1 MNNKRFVLRSLVHH
15 WRINL
20 TVALGVAAATAVLTG
35 ALLIG
40 DSMRGSLKS
49 LTLGRLGLIDEI
61 LVTPHFFRQE
71 LVDELETSEAFQQEL
86 YQRATVAILFPQG
99 TLESTREVNDS
110 ESLHVASNILVLGIQ
125 DEFWS
130 FGQTEREQS
139 IQPENDE
146 IVLNAPLANELGVNV
161 GDVVTLRLPEDKQ
174 VNADSPLGSQDD
186 RIRSIPR
193 LTVSEIIPA
202 EDLGRFSLT
211 SSQQISFNAYVNLA
225 FLQDELDQEN
235 RANAI
240 LVSGGQIDTPP
251 DESASQTLQTSLQPS
266 IDDLGLLLT
275 DVSLDWESESD
286 EVNHTVLKL
295 SLIHI

>member
-240 LVSGGQIDTPP
+240 LVSGGKSIRHRMKVLLRLYKLLCNPALTT
-251 DESASQTLQTSLQPS
+251 SAFC
-266 IDDLGLLLT
+266 
-275 DVSLDWESESD
+275 
-286 EVNHTVLKL
+286 
-295 SLIHI
+295 